1 MVTPVTKAVGFTPTK
16 DYGSV
21 YDLEA
26 LNLDLVALDQSYTV
40 NVEGVGGNVAV
51 AGWTTDATRFLK
63 FIGPLRPDVRI
74 INPANILERAC
85 LSEETSTANTLL
97 ISGAGIGANGYIEF
111 QNFAFNNQSI
121 IYCVSI
127 SVAGTFRFINCIFY
141 NTNTTGGPSAALNV
155 NHANASIECINCIF
169 VAKASAGVG
178 NGARTQ
184 ACKNTSKFYHCHFI
198 GGNNGIDL
206 NNQTVT
212 LKNCYAYGTTAG
224 YANKAASAL
233 TKCAANDATASEVG
247 LQNVAWDIT
256 NWASMS
262 AGSYQDPEPLTAPC
276 MAGGADVSG
285 DAAPFNVSADFC
297 GRAYVIA
304 SPSIGCRQYI
314 ATNPRVRHLTV
325 GIDPGTVAKQSGL
338 SICDFT
344 TLAIAAAVN
353 KDLVASQE
361 RWIIECT
368 NVLEALAVVFNG
380 WNTNSTYYLQ
390 VRNSEYSQVRKW
402 NDALSKNA
410 ITTGFFSVTKVTIG
424 DLLTVGD
431 IGATGLLVFEG
442 IQLHMNHASASN
454 LFTNSALGTGGK
466 VQFKRCKLINTLATA
481 IGRVINGPAGGG
493 NIVELVNCTLVHASG
508 FANTAVDWNANVLR
522 AHHCSVFLTNVG
534 ATVKTGFDMH
544 GTAGCAVK
552 NTHVHLVN
560 PAGGSNCYLNMAG
573 VDFVKCSSSDATGT
587 EVGLQNIPYDVTNW
601 IDISTAYMM
610 YPKSTG
616 LLARTG
622 TDLSAQPDPLN
633 CTHDHHGTTRSSV
646 SPTIGAFE
654 CSVSVADY
662 TGSWVAKQVGF
673 NLVKDEGV
681 AGIIKFSIDSKLYAY
696 MRHRA
701 GQPSEIYSSS
711 DNGDTWVFEYDTG
724 AVLQH
729 ITGAAEFGGNLYF
742 CVDDSARIIK
752 FDPTG
757 PTWSTSAANL
767 GGAAGAPT
775 AAQGLFVAQAKI
787 WCVLWI
793 TRKLYNSPDGAVWTQ
808 VTLPGYV
815 TPSSGLFACTTP
827 AGDVILVVSDP
838 HTILWLKNGT
848 AVWGQLAIGY
858 WMDISNVVG
867 SVAYDSTNQ
876 VIYITGSIGP
886 TSSIGVPSGV
896 RVPIKIDTIAKTAE
910 AGYTMTWIASSANTH
925 WWNGIIRYDL
935 WWGSYQATTS
945 SGYLFSINASDI
957 PGNWRGYVTMM
968 NEGVNLSGPSKNAVQ
983 SNNSL
988 YANGYSFFGV
998 RTGTVQYAAIMRSPL
1013 VSNAHKMDDASL
1025 RNGLWNTQKYAFSV
1039 MSKSSA
1045 SDAPY
1050 ERSGIA
1056 PGSGTDSAMETRR
1069 VDNYF
1074 SAPTSYT
1081 WRQLQGSIIGIA
1093 NWRQY
1098 KEDLARFYHKV
1109 YKDFQPIK
1117 MQAPCLISGSKIPI
1131 AFVDPAV
1138 SKAAESLVY
1147 SNVAYMNNFVLK
1159 FRWTPIHDPQ
1169 ALEADVNFVTIGGGA
1184 DYIRLVERA
1193 VSYGTRP
1200 QEREYFAGDRY
1211 GRHDPVW
1218 AIQKVIG
1225 GMTVSSHSIYLYS
1238 AYPGENESGDVFG
1251 DDTWEFEIVNVMDTV
1266 FGVRIKSA
1274 GLMGEW
1280 WAPNSGTA
1288 DYPTNPTGNVT
1299 FAGYG
1304 YFGAPEILNSLDEEI
1319 AKTGPARK
1327 LLTGRTDVARLL
1339 CAEHVDP
1346 LFMGD
1351 RDSTEGILTLD
1362 NPFLNP
1368 EGFDRPDAASLGG
1381 KWSTITRAGAG
1392 WYLLSSNAL
1401 CSGYGIEKW
1410 SPAPRHSAYAIGIQA
1425 TITVDNNFV
1434 GVIGRHEYNESLLM
1448 GYSAELIQTG
1458 VAAASLNLCRW
1469 YKGVKTVLL
1478 TQALSSYTAGTLY
1491 LLMLMMDGTTL
1502 TGVVTSL
1509 PGGVFLA
1516 LATTNDSFFTK
1527 PGVAALYGFT
1537 GGPAEIISVTS
1548 VNMIPNFDNTV
1559 AY

>member
-16 DYGSV
+16 DYGSIF
-21 YDLEA
+21 DLEA
-26 LNLDLVALDQSYTV
+26 LNYDLVALDQSYTV
-40 NVEGVGGNVAV
+40 NVEGVGGTATF
-51 AGWTTDATRFLK
+51 AGWTTDSTRFLK
-63 FIGPLRPDVRI
+63 FIGVQRPDARI
-74 INPANILERAC
+74 IDPSDILGRAC
-85 LSEETSTANTLL
+85 MTGDAAAGGANALAIT
-97 ISGAGIGANGYIEF
+97 GAGIGASGYIEF
-111 QNFAFNNQSI
+111 QNFAFNCQSV
-121 IYCVSI
+121 IYSVSI

-141 NTNTTGGPSAALNV
+141 CTNTVGGPSAALNV
-155 NHANASIECINCIF
+155 NHASASIECINCIF
-169 VAKASAGVG
+169 VAKVSAGVG
-178 NGARTQ
+178 NGVRTQ
-184 ACKNTSKFYHCHFI
+184 ACKNTSAFYHCHFI

-256 NWASMS
+256 NWASKS
-262 AGSYQDPEPLTAPC
+262 AGFYQDPEPLTAPC

-285 DAAPFNVSADFC
+285 DPAPFNVSADFC

-304 SPSIGCRQYI
+304 TPSIGCRQYA
-314 ATNPRVRHLTV
+314 ATIPRIRHLTV
-325 GIDPGTVAKQSGL
+325 GLDAGTVAKESGL
-338 SICDFT
+338 SISDFT
-344 TLAIAAAVN
+344 TLAVAAVVN
-353 KDLVASQE
+353 SDLVTNKE

-368 NVLEALAVVFNG
+368 NAQEALAVVFDG

-390 VRNSEYSQVRKW
+390 VRNYEYTQVRRW
-402 NDALSKNA
+402 NDDLPKNS
-410 ITTGFFSVTKVTIG
+410 ITTGFFSVVKVTIG
-424 DLLTVGD
+424 DLLTVGN
-431 IGATGLLVFEG
+431 IGAAGLLIFEG
-442 IQLHMNHASASN
+442 IQLQMNHASASST
-454 LFTNSALGTGGK
+454 FTNSAAGTGGT
-466 VQFKRCKLINTLATA
+466 VQFKRCKLIDTLGT
-481 IGRVINGPAGGG
+481 GKVINGPVLGG
-493 NIVELVNCTLVHASG
+493 NIVDLVNCTLVHASG
-508 FANTAVDWNANVLR
+508 SAVTAVDWNANVLK
-522 AHHCSVFLTNVG
+522 AHHCSVFVTNAAGVI
-534 ATVKTGFDMH
+534 KYGFNMH
-544 GTAGCAVK
+544 NTAGCAVK
-552 NTHVHLVN
+552 NCHTHVTNLF
-560 PAGGSNCYLNMAG
+560 GGSCYANMIG

-587 EVGLQNIPYDVTNW
+587 EAGLQNIPYDATNW
-601 IDISTAYMM
+601 IDASNVYMM

-662 TGSWVAKQVGF
+662 NGSWVAKQTGF

-681 AGIIKFSIDSKLYAY
+681 AGIIKFSVTGKLYAY

-757 PTWSTSAANL
+757 PTWTISAANL

-787 WCVLWI
+787 WCVIWI

-808 VTLPGYV
+808 VTLPANV
-815 TPSSGLFACTTP
+815 SASSGVSACTTP
-827 AGDVILVVSDP
+827 AGDVILLLSDP
-838 HTILWLKNGT
+838 HTLLWLKNGT
-848 AVWGQLAIGY
+848 SVWGQLAISY
-858 WMDISNVVG
+858 WIDISGVVG
-867 SVAYDSTNQ
+867 SMTYDSINQ
-876 VIYITGSIGP
+876 VIYLTGAVGNVGL
-886 TSSIGVPSGV
+886 TAGLK
-896 RVPIKIDTIAKTAE
+896 VPIKIDVVAKTAE
-910 AGYTMTWIASSANTH
+910 VGYTMTWLASSANAH
-925 WWNGIIRYDL
+925 WWSGIVRYDL

-945 SGYLFSINASDI
+945 SGYLYSINASNI

-968 NEGVNLSGPSKNAVQ
+968 NEGVNLSGPSKNVVQ
-983 SNNSL
+983 NNNSL

-998 RTGTVQYAAIMRSPL
+998 RTGTVQYAAVMRSPL
-1013 VSNAHKMDDASL
+1013 ATNAHKIDDASL

-1050 ERSGIA
+1050 ERSGVA
-1056 PGSGTDSAMETRR
+1056 PGSGTDSSMETRR

-1081 WRQLQGSIIGIA
+1081 WRQLQGSVIGVA

-1098 KEDLARFYHKV
+1098 KEDLARFCYKA
-1109 YKDFQPIK
+1109 YKDLQPIK

-1131 AFVDPAV
+1131 AFVDPA
-1138 SKAAESLVY
+1138 SPKAAESLVY
-1147 SNVAYMNNFVLK
+1147 SNVAYMNNFALK
-1159 FRWTPIHDPQ
+1159 FRWMPIHDPQ
-1169 ALEADVNFVTIGGGA
+1169 ALDADVNFVTIGGGA
-1184 DYIRLVERA
+1184 NYIRLVERA
-1193 VSYGTRP
+1193 VSYGTLS
-1200 QEREYFAGDRY
+1200 QEREYFAGNRY
-1211 GRHDPVW
+1211 GRHDPIW
-1218 AIQKVIG
+1218 TIQKVIG
-1225 GMTVSSHSIYLYS
+1225 GMTVSSHNINLYS

-1251 DDTWEFEIVNVMDTV
+1251 DDTWEFEIVNVMDTI

-1274 GLMGEW
+1274 GLVGEW
-1280 WAPNSGTA
+1280 WSTSAGTA

-1327 LLTGRTDVARLL
+1327 LPTGRTDVARLL
-1339 CAEHVDP
+1339 RAEHVDP

-1351 RDSTEGILTLD
+1351 RDSTEGVLTLD

-1368 EGFDRPDAASLGG
+1368 EGFDRGDAASLGG
-1381 KWSTITRAGAG
+1381 KWSTITRTGAG

-1410 SPAPRHSAYAIGIQA
+1410 SPVPRHSAYAIGIQ
-1425 TITVDNNFV
+1425 TIITTDNNFV
-1434 GVIGRHEYNESLLM
+1434 GVVGRHENNESLLM
-1448 GYSAELIQTG
+1448 GYSAELFQTG
-1458 VAAASLNLCRW
+1458 AAAASLNLCRW
-1469 YKGVKTVLL
+1469 YKNKRTILA

-1491 LLMLMMDGTTL
+1491 MLMLMMDGTTL
-1502 TGVVTSL
+1502 TGVVTTL

-1516 LATTNDSFFTK
+1516 LATTTDSFFTK

-1537 GGPAEIISVTS
+1537 GGPAEIISVTAF
-1548 VNMIPNFDNTV
+1548 NMIPNFDNTV